1 MSGLFQEQVKREIIN
16 LRRVVKGSKLGKHI
30 SEDILI
36 PILEQIDPIV
46 DEILDWIGWYLT
58 EEIKHTLATAQ
69 GSGFVYSVYY
79 VDESASYGKYTK
91 VGEYESSQRGG
102 PPISENIGDVEIPQ
116 SGTLLKSIM
125 YQIRGSSVVLGIE
138 DNKTPYSVWYNENW
152 PGKLF
157 ITESEGR
164 SASVYGSIL
173 DDPNY
178 GNGAYYRPYFS
189 SVIRQMKGKLKKQF
203 REVFNKEIRKITR
216 RTSVTRAIEI
226 HFRWIG
232 NE

>member
-1 MSGLFQEQVKREIIN
+1 MSGLFQEQIKREIIN
-16 LRRVVKGSKLGKHI
+16 LRRVVKGSRLGKHI
-30 SEDILI
+30 SDDILI

-46 DEILDWIGWYLT
+46 DDMLNWIGWYLT

-79 VDESASYGKYTK
+79 VDEGAFQKYTK

-116 SGTLLKSIM
+116 SGTLLQSIM
-125 YQIRGSSVVLGIE
+125 YQIRGSSIVLGIA
-138 DNKTPYSVWYNENW
+138 DNKTPYNVWYNENW

-157 ITESEGR
+157 ISEGEGR

-173 DDPNY
+173 DSPDY
-178 GNGAYYRPYFS
+178 AYYRPYFTS
-189 SVIRQMKGKLKKQF
+189 IIRQMKGKIKKQF
-203 REVFNKEIRKITR
+203 REHFNKEIRRVTR